1 MIASGFIR
9 FFLLIVTAI
18 LLSKSAF
25 PCSMYK
31 LTANGKTFVG
41 NNEDSWRQDA
51 RIWFE
56 PAAGDKYGVFCVGYA
71 GKRHADGMM
80 NEHGLVFDAFSMPHK
95 SNFPEKDPSKND
107 FAYGHL
113 KVIMQ
118 ECKSVDEVFS
128 FLNALNLHV
137 LNGSILFNGGMLLF
151 VDKTGKYLLVEA
163 GAMTFG
169 ADDKF
174 VLANFSLADT
184 KDLSTV
190 KTERYRKGVAFL
202 SNKELDT
209 RLSFCSA
216 LSDTMSVSRAKVGD
230 GTLYTTIY
238 DLSEGLIHVYFFHDF
253 SRSIT
258 FNLTDE
264 LAKGEHSLEMAGLFP
279 CNGNYQ
285 RFIEYKTPQNSTFL
299 FGFVVAVGVLFFFT
313 FLYFSILLLKKAWSN
328 FSLFK
333 LGIAGLSVAFTVYAF
348 VLLRNE
354 GIFYFPSPYEDSRSI
369 LNTVTAYL
377 PILLLILI
385 IPLVYTT
392 FKIVSRNVWKGFS
405 LCLLV
410 TNNMAYLILLCLFA
424 YWELL
429 G

>member
-1 MIASGFIR
+1 
-9 FFLLIVTAI
+9 
-18 LLSKSAF
+18 
-25 PCSMYK
+25 
-31 LTANGKTFVG
+31 
-41 NNEDSWRQDA
+41 
-51 RIWFE
+51 
-56 PAAGDKYGVFCVGYA
+56 
-71 GKRHADGMM
+71 
-80 NEHGLVFDAFSMPHK
+80 
-95 SNFPEKDPSKND
+95 
-107 FAYGHL
+107 
-113 KVIMQ
+113 
-118 ECKSVDEVFS
+118 
-128 FLNALNLHV
+128 
-137 LNGSILFNGGMLLF
+137 
-151 VDKTGKYLLVEA
+151 
-163 GAMTFG
+163 MTFG

-313 FLYFSILLLKKAWSN
+313 FLYFSISLLKKTCSN

-333 LGIAGLSVAFTVYAF
+333 LGIAVLSVAFTVYAF